1 MILLPVFFGFVFGAL
16 GSIRW
21 LFPMPALC
29 IVLGLTVEVAGAP
42 ADQLGL
48 AFYLAVVSAAASL
61 AAGIIGYL
69 VAMLIRHWRS

>member
-21 LFPMPALC
+21 LLPMPALC
-29 IVLGLTVEVAGAP
+29 IVLGLTAEVAGAP
-42 ADQLGL
+42 TDQPGL

-61 AAGIIGYL
+61 VAGIVGYL
-69 VAMLIRHWRS
+69 VAMLVRHLRT